1 MKHNKVCPIC
11 GNEYS
16 TYREHQKTCSK
27 ECMGKYQTG
36 SNNPNYGTKWSDE
49 QKQHL
54 SNYQKSISSTISKR
68 VSQDWENN
76 STRRERAAEVMKN
89 TVRDFYGDKNGFYGK
104 THSSTTKEIIGQKS
118 SEKFTDEFKLQ
129 QRIIMETN
137 KHWRPIDELSAYE
150 IYFKEADWVA
160 RMWDLVDTTLLD
172 NYGVF
177 NSKTNTK
184 GCVRDHMFGRSKGF
198 ALGVPPIL
206 LRHPANCEV
215 VLHST
220 NVKKATSGDVTKSL
234 DQLIKDI
241 EEYQLLW
248 KEQQQC
254 IDAIAAYKQDKEVFQ
269 MQVYFTSDL

>member
-1 MKHNKVCPIC
+1 MFKSMY
-11 GNEYS
+11 G
-16 TYREHQKTCSK
+16 KTANRK
-27 ECMGKYQTG
+27 QY
-36 SNNPNYGTKWSDE
+36 PNYGTKWSDE

-54 SNYQKSISSTISKR
+54 SNYQKSISDTISKR

-76 STRRERAAEVMKN
+76 STRRERAAEVMKK
-89 TVRDFYGDKNGFYGK
+89 TVRGFCGDKNSFYGK
-104 THSSTTKEIIGQKS
+104 THSAATKEIIGRKS

-129 QRIIMETN
+129 QRIVMETN

-150 IYFKEADWVA
+150 LYFKEADWVA
-160 RMWDLVDTTLLD
+160 RMWDLVDTTLLA

-198 ALGVPPIL
+198 ALSVPPIL

-241 EEYQLLW
+241 EEYQLPW

-254 IDAIAAYKQDKEVFQ
+254 IDAIAAYRQDKEVF
-269 MQVYFTSDL
+269 SDASILHV

>member
-1 MKHNKVCPIC
+1 MKYDKTCLIC
-11 GNEYS
+11 GNGYS

-36 SNNPNYGTKWSDE
+36 SNNPNYGTKWTDE
-49 QKQHL
+49 QRQHL
-54 SNYQKSISSTISKR
+54 SNYQKSISNVISKR

-76 STRRERAAEVMKN
+76 NIRREKAAEVMKK
-89 TVRDFYGDKNGFYGK
+89 TVQGLCGNKNSFYGK
-104 THSSTTKEIIGQKS
+104 THTSAAKEVIRRKS
-118 SEKFTDEFKLQ
+118 SEKFTDEFKQQ
-129 QRIIMETN
+129 QRIAMETN
-137 KHWRPIDELSAYE
+137 KHWRPINELSAYE
-150 IYFKEADWVA
+150 VYFKAADWVA
-160 RMWDLVDTTLLD
+160 RMWDLVDTTLLN

-198 ALGVPPIL
+198 ALGVPPVL
-206 LRHPANCEV
+206 LRHPANCEI

-220 NVKKATSGDVTKSL
+220 NVKKATSGDITKSL

-241 EEYQLLW
+241 EEYQLPW

-254 IDAIAAYKQDKEVFQ
+254 INAIAAYKQEKEVF
-269 MQVYFTSDL
+269 SDASILHV